1 MRLLRPL
8 PICLPICVPF
18 FLFLGCIEQTKLD
31 NTPAFDSGLSEYL
44 EPADETVESSPKHLI
59 SVDTNNGVVYHIDP
73 TDGTAVEI
81 SAVSTEHQISTM
93 DINDEGVA
101 YVYDHATRQIGTFD
115 PCTGEVTL
123 LPAVNTDYV
132 ICGMSFDNNGA
143 LYALDSKEDLL
154 LSFNPETGEAT
165 PVGSLEMD
173 ISACGLA
180 YDAQSN
186 RLFGA
191 TASTGEVFTI
201 DMNTGSTFHHS
212 QTNVPFVSVGLE
224 YEEGTDRLLTSTGH
238 ELFSVDHVDG
248 TSTFVGS
255 LGGEIDDLVYHPGC
269 W

>member
-1 MRLLRPL
+1 MRLLRPIILCL
-8 PICLPICVPF
+8 PICLFV
-18 FLFLGCIEQTKLD
+18 GCIEQTKLE
-31 NTPAFDSGLSEYL
+31 NSPAFDSGLSEYL
-44 EPADETVESSPKHLI
+44 EPADELVESTPKHLM
-59 SVDTNNGVVYHIDP
+59 SVDTNNGIVYQIDP
-73 TDGTAVEI
+73 KNGTAVEI
-81 SAVSTEHQISTM
+81 SSVSTEHQISTM

-101 YVYDHATRQIGTFD
+101 YVYDHATQQIGILD
-115 PCTGEVTL
+115 PCTGELNL
-123 LPAVNTDYV
+123 LPEVNTEYV

-154 LSFNPETGEAT
+154 LSFNLETGQAT
-165 PVGSLEMD
+165 PIGSLEMD

-201 DMNTGSTFHHS
+201 DKNTGATFNHS
-212 QTNVPFVSVGLE
+212 QTTVPFVSVGLE
-224 YEEGTDRLLTSTGH
+224 YEKETDSLITSTGA
-238 ELFSVDHVDG
+238 ELFSVEHDDG

-255 LGGEIDDLVYHPGC
+255 LRGDIDDLVYHPGC